1 MTHARAAALA
11 LAMLVSAGCGPSRSR
26 ESARSRVP
34 VVVAPT
40 SATVWPEVLA
50 ATRAAAD
57 TGAYA
62 AADSTLRSFSD
73 RFVGTPE
80 SAESVYWRA
89 LLLLDP
95 RNPAASSAAAAA
107 ALDAYLA
114 GGQAQ
119 QRFSDV
125 MVLRRVVATYD
136 SLRIAAAPKPPAP
149 TPRDTLL
156 DQELE
161 RLRAEL
167 AKTKEE
173 LERIKRRLATPRP

>member
-1 MTHARAAALA
+1 VIHGRAAALG
-11 LAMLVSAGCGPSRSR
+11 LAVLASAGCGASRSR
-26 ESARSRVP
+26 ESERARPP
-34 VVVAPT
+34 VIVAPT
-40 SATVWPEVLA
+40 AATVWPDILA

-95 RNPAASSAAAAA
+95 RNPSSSSAAAAA

-136 SLRIAAAPKPPAP
+136 SLRIAATPKPPAP
-149 TPRDTLL
+149 IPRDTLL

-161 RLRAEL
+161 RLKAEL

-173 LERIKRRLATPRP
+173 LDRIKRRLATPRP